1 MGRTGSAI
9 KIIAGFALA
18 VPVIC
23 ILLGAG
29 LKDTSVEPED
39 PDSVYRDAMMLKLEA
54 EKDVASGKWGD
65 AAEKYRSVLLK
76 LEASK
81 KGLSE
86 DEKPKIDQVD
96 EEYSVGLKRLD
107 KLDATV
113 LSREALGYYE
123 ERNYDEAFLTYN
135 KILEKYGQKYK
146 QYPIIPAAWSHL
158 GHINRIRGRYEEALK
173 DYSVVLSQYAGAQ
186 FQYFITNSQVGMA
199 VVYHMMGKDAEAER
213 ILQDALTGNPSFA
226 EHFGFIFDI
235 LPVKSWGRLGDSFPL
250 IYEFLST
257 SMPEGEFRLSI
268 AQQNPNLAGDVDAFV
283 GLRFHLKGDTEKAED
298 YYRKCIKY
306 APDKESV
313 GYHLAL
319 DGLRKLESQ
328 VPGAPG

>member
-1 MGRTGSAI
+1 MERMGNII
-9 KIIAGFALA
+9 KIISGLVFAM
-18 VPVIC
+18 PVVC

-29 LKDTSVEPED
+29 LNGASVEPED

-54 EKDVASGKWGD
+54 EKDVGVDKWEE

-86 DEKPKIDQVD
+86 DEKPKIKQVD
-96 EEYSVGLKRLD
+96 EEYGVCLKILD
-107 KLDATV
+107 KLDATI
-113 LSREALGYYE
+113 LSKEALGYYE
-123 ERNYDEAFLTYN
+123 DRNYDEAFLTYN

-173 DYSVVLSQYAGAQ
+173 DYSVVISQYAGAQ

-199 VVYHMMGKDAEAER
+199 VVYHMMGKDAEAEH
-213 ILQDALTGNPSFA
+213 ILQDALAENPSFA
-226 EHFGFIFDI
+226 KNFRFLFNA
-235 LPVKSWGRLGDSFPL
+235 LPVKSWGRFGESFPL

-283 GLRFHLKGDTEKAED
+283 GLRAHLKGETEKAKD

-306 APDKESV
+306 TPDKEGA
-313 GYHLAL
+313 GYQLAL
-319 DGLRKLESQ
+319 DGLRELEDQNPESS
-328 VPGAPG
+328 G